1 MRAIIIGHSRI
12 AEMKSALMVLFLLM
26 SLAVSGQEVSI
37 DSYREDDVDFRKY
50 RTYFWASQAVSPQ
63 DEGSY
68 FLRDLVLKSDIRGA
82 VHGELEGR
90 GYRMNESDPDLLVNF
105 RVFEKGG
112 TLKGIEGYGPAYWEK
127 NEFFSNDAEQD
138 EIKVEAGTLII
149 SLLEKDSGK
158 VVWQGFASGLIDD
171 KEFIKNEGKIREA
184 VSLIFEEYGTRV
196 GEYTRR

>member
-1 MRAIIIGHSRI
+1 MKRALLI
-12 AEMKSALMVLFLLM
+12 LFLLM
-26 SLAVSGQEVSI
+26 SLAVSGQEVAI
-37 DSYREDDVDFRKY
+37 HSYKEDEVDFRKY

-68 FLRDLVLKSDIRGA
+68 FLKDLVLKSDIRDA
-82 VHGELEGR
+82 VYGELEGR

-105 RVFEKGG
+105 RVFEKGRA
-112 TLKGIEGYGPAYWEK
+112 LKGTEGYGPAYWEK
-127 NEFFSNDAEQD
+127 SEFFSNDAGTN

-158 VVWQGFASGLIDD
+158 VVWQGFASGLID
-171 KEFIKNEGKIREA
+171 KEEFIRNEGKIREA